1 MAQFSNLSDLVKR
14 MTSQKGQQMTLTTSG
29 SESGTYDP
37 STGTFSST
45 KSTYTVYGI
54 VLDLTF
60 IAYSTKPEANSLIQE
75 SDKRVLLDGSKLPIS
90 IRGDGFSLT
99 FGGSVWK
106 IVSVKEVNPSGAAS
120 IMYDLIVRK

>member
-1 MAQFSNLSDLVKR
+1 MVLSNNLSNLVTR
-14 MTSQKGQQMTLTTSG
+14 MAKQNGQQMTLTTSG

-45 KSTYTVYGI
+45 KSTYQVNGI

-60 IAYSTKPEANSLIQE
+60 IAYSTKPEANTLIQE
-75 SDKRVLLDGSKLPIS
+75 SDKRVLLDGSKLPIT

-99 FGGSVWK
+99 FAGSVWK
-106 IVSVKEVNPSGAAS
+106 IVSVKEINPTGASS